1 MKIEAKIMH
10 NGFIVLLLLVMQAV
24 FAQPASIKKNR
35 DSQDQDTQEVV
46 KKGVTKKGLVT
57 TQKVEGEEIDEAEA
71 LFERGFDKKNKT
83 ADVLELVGKAT
94 TYFENHSLAES
105 CHAFTHT
112 KEFLLGDLYVF
123 VLDTKGTIIAY
134 GTKEQFVWRSVY
146 DATDR
151 FGFHYTQKM
160 IETAQAGGGWV
171 VHEYRDSIRSVYVK
185 QLTKDGKK
193 YVLGSGFFTHSKS
206 DTCVELVKG
215 AVSYF
220 NDGMSQGQQP
230 SDLFSSFSY
239 PLSQRFVVGDLY
251 LIASS
256 FEGEIMAQGDRP
268 GLIGTNTLDY
278 QDANGLYVNKETI
291 KKLESVGSGEGVWVE
306 YISKNAP
313 KQIYAEKVV
322 DKKGKKYF
330 IACGYYPDATR
341 EKVIDLVERGYKYMK
356 ANGVSSA
363 VEKFSD
369 KQSDDFR
376 YGDLYLFVYDLKGNC
391 IAHGGNEEFVGKNHM
406 SLQDSDGNYFIK
418 DLIATAHEYPKS
430 RNSWSNHRFK
440 NAFQAIYVELI
451 DMGTQSYIIGCGFYP
466 LSKKETMV
474 LLAKSAIRSFV
485 EMGEAIFGKITDP
498 QGSFIRGDLSVFVL
512 DSDGVC
518 YAWGDQLKMV
528 WNDLSELKDENG
540 KSFIASALEI
550 PLHGGTK
557 LVYTLNKRKVI
568 MYVESVERDGKT
580 YFIGSSFYV

>member
-1 MKIEAKIMH
+1 MKVQAKIVFS
-10 NGFIVLLLLVMQAV
+10 GFVVTLLIVIQAV
-24 FAQPASIKKNR
+24 FAEPASVKKNAEDPTQNVIKR
-35 DSQDQDTQEVV
+35 DT
-46 KKGVTKKGLVT
+46 TKKGLVT
-57 TQKVEGEEIDEAEA
+57 VSKLEGESVDEAEA
-71 LFERGFDKKNKT
+71 LFERGFDKKAKT
-83 ADVLELVGKAT
+83 ADVLELVEKAT
-94 TYFENHSLAES
+94 AYFEKHSLADS

-112 KEFLLGDLYVF
+112 KQFLLGDLYVF

-134 GTKEQFVWRSVY
+134 GTKEQFIWRSVY
-146 DATDR
+146 DAVDR
-151 FGFHYTQKM
+151 FGFRYTKKM

-185 QLTKDGKK
+185 ELTKDGKK
-193 YVLGSGFFTHSKS
+193 YILGSGFFTHSKS

-220 NDGMSQGQQP
+220 NEGIAQGQPP

-251 LIASS
+251 LISSS
-256 FEGEIMAQGDRP
+256 FDGEVMAQGDRP

-278 QDANGLYVNKETI
+278 QDSAGLYVNKETI
-291 KKLESVGSGEGVWVE
+291 KKLENVAFGEGVWVE

-341 EKVIDLVERGYKYMK
+341 EKVVDLVERGYKYMK
-356 ANGVSSA
+356 SNGVTSA
-363 VEKFSD
+363 ADKFSD

-376 YGDLYLFVYDLKGNC
+376 YGDLYLFVYDLKGKC
-391 IAHGGNEEFVGKNHM
+391 IAHGGNEDYVGKNHM

-418 DLIATAHEYPKS
+418 DLISTAHEYPKS

-451 DMGTQSYIIGCGFYP
+451 DMGTESYIIGCGFYP

-474 LLAKSAIRSFV
+474 LLAKSAVRSFA
-485 EMGEAIFGKITDP
+485 EMGEALFAKVTDI
-498 QGSFIRGDLSVFVL
+498 QGSFVRGDLSVFIL
-512 DSDGVC
+512 DSDGIC

-528 WNDLSELKDENG
+528 WTDLSGLKDEEG
-540 KSFIASALEI
+540 KTFIASAIEMSQ
-550 PLHGGTK
+550 HGGTK
-557 LVYTLNKRKVI
+557 LIYTINKRKAV
-568 MYVESVERDGKT
+568 MYAEAIEKNGKT
-580 YFIGSSFYV
+580 YIIGSSFYA